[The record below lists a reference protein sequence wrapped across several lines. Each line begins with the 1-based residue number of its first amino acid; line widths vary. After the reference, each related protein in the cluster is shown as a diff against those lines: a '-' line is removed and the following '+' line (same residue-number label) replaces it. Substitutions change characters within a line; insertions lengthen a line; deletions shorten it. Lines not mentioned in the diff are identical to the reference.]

1 MSLFSIM
8 KLLILRKK
16 IFPLKKQEL
25 YLSLIVYK
33 NNIKIKKRG
42 KSEEEILKMKA
53 LGIDYNNYIYVMKQ
67 LDSEKDKGINYFETK
82 KSLHEDKNYLNI
94 GKNNIKIIKLFNIH
108 KIKNLPT
115 ERKYRVE
122 NILEEHIK
130 DLKSRKISSRLEEP
144 YYFFT
149 ARYNEKSMPSQI
161 KH

>member
-1 MSLFSIM
+1 MKLFSIM

-25 YLSLIVYK
+25 YLSLICYK
-33 NNIKIKKRG
+33 NIRKIEST
-42 KSEEEILKMKA
+42 KSEEDKLRMKA
-53 LGIDYNNYIYVMKQ
+53 LSIDYNNYIYVMKQ

-82 KSLHEDKNYLNI
+82 KSLPEENNYLNI
-94 GKNNIKIIKLFNIH
+94 RKDNIKIIKLFNIH
-108 KIKNLPT
+108 KVKNLPT

>member
-1 MSLFSIM
+1 M

-16 IFPLKKQEL
+16 ISPIKNEEL
-25 YLSLIVYK
+25 YLSLIYYK
-33 NNIKIKKRG
+33 NIKKIDST
-42 KSEEEILKMKA
+42 KLEEEKINMNDLNK
-53 LGIDYNNYIYVMKQ
+53 DYDNYLYAIKQ

-82 KSLHEDKNYLNI
+82 KSLHGKSNYLNL
-94 GKNNIKIIKLFNIH
+94 GNNNSKLIRLFNINNG
-108 KIKNLPT
+108 KKLSP
-115 ERKYRVE
+115 EKKYRVE

-130 DLKSRKISSRLEEP
+130 DLKTRKISSRLEEP